1 MMAELAKQGSVF
13 LGTTQTNMSS
23 TDIKGWVTS
32 RNLILNSNQ
41 LTRSGLSSIRITCL
55 AQAPDSGETR
65 AKDSVQVNIFS
76 KCLKK
81 IFNYKGVTEGSGEK
95 HRRYVGFRYIIR
107 VFLMVFYGML
117 TYLRLGTLWSF

>member
-81 IFNYKGVTEGSGEK
+81 ILNYKGVTEGSGEK
-95 HRRYVGFRYIIR
+95 HRRYIGFRYIIR